1 MVVVVVII
9 IVVIVIVGPLSPG
22 LVVVVIT
29 GLSVALTELE
39 GLTGGMFLTQFDCL
53 TGAVADHCR
62 HRLPPAGG
70 RALLTEQGSPGSEN
84 ISEST

>member
-1 MVVVVVII
+1 MVVVV
-9 IVVIVIVGPLSPG
+9 IVVVRSLSPG

-39 GLTGGMFLTQFDCL
+39 RLTGGMFLTQLDCL

-62 HRLPPAGG
+62 HRLPPASGG
-70 RALLTEQGSPGSEN
+70 ALLTEQGSPGSEN
-84 ISEST
+84 ILEST